1 MLTLIT
7 VSQALIV
14 SGTIVCVTYCLV
26 HLTACSVLWL
36 IEKLSFDPRDDPHRR
51 ADNTPLRTLSKM
63 SSNLAQFAMHC
74 PIHLA
79 ATTAVGLLIAAP
91 LDAAP
96 RRLVPIPRPRPAI
109 LDARSSAPPV
119 SASQNRDQKQGSRT
133 EDASRD
139 DEACLARLRAADV
152 RFDIPIMPAAA
163 RASCTIEVPVRL
175 KSLAA
180 HARAVAEVRLPEEPV
195 VSCRF
200 GERLAAWLGHL
211 VAPLIAGRMSADLRA
226 VRTGP
231 GYECRNRNGVA
242 NGKLSAHAVGQA
254 IDISRFEL
262 SDGRLIPVKPDGD
275 EAMRDVVDSVRTV
288 ACGWFTTVL
297 GPGSDAAHTDHLH
310 VDIAMHGASDR
321 YRICQ

>member
-1 MLTLIT
+1 MR
-7 VSQALIV
+7 
-14 SGTIVCVTYCLV
+14 
-26 HLTACSVLWL
+26 W
-36 IEKLSFDPRDDPHRR
+36 
-51 ADNTPLRTLSKM
+51 
-63 SSNLAQFAMHC
+63 

-79 ATTAVGLLIAAP
+79 ATTALGLLIALP

-96 RRLVPIPRPRPAI
+96 RRLAPVPRPRPAT

-119 SASQNRDQKQGSRT
+119 SASQNRDQKQASRPD
-133 EDASRD
+133 DAARD
-139 DEACLARLRAADV
+139 DEAYLARLRAADV
-152 RFDIPIMPAAA
+152 RFDIPIMRVAS

-175 KSLAA
+175 KSLTT
-180 HARAVAEVRLPEEPV
+180 HARAVAEVRPPEEPV
-195 VSCRF
+195 VSCQF
-200 GERLAAWLGHL
+200 GERLTAWLGRL
-211 VAPLIAGRMSADLRA
+211 VAPLIAGRTSADLRA

-231 GYECRNRNGVA
+231 GYECRNRNGAA

-254 IDISRFEL
+254 IDISGFEL
-262 SDGRLIPVKPDGD
+262 SNGKFIAIKPYGD
-275 EAMRDVVDSVRTV
+275 EAMRDVVESIRTA

>member
-1 MLTLIT
+1 
-7 VSQALIV
+7 
-14 SGTIVCVTYCLV
+14 
-26 HLTACSVLWL
+26 
-36 IEKLSFDPRDDPHRR
+36 
-51 ADNTPLRTLSKM
+51 
-63 SSNLAQFAMHC
+63 MHC
-74 PIHLA
+74 PIYLA
-79 ATTAVGLLIAAP
+79 ATTAVGLLIALP

-96 RRLVPIPRPRPAI
+96 RRLAPVPRPRPAT

-119 SASQNRDQKQGSRT
+119 SASQNRDQKQASRPD
-133 EDASRD
+133 DAARD

-152 RFDIPIMPAAA
+152 RFDIPIMPVAA

-175 KSLAA
+175 KSLTT

-195 VSCRF
+195 VSCQF
-200 GERLAAWLGHL
+200 GERLTAWLGHL
-211 VAPLIAGRMSADLRA
+211 VAPLIAGGTSADLRA

-231 GYECRNRNGVA
+231 GYECRNRNGAV

-254 IDISRFEL
+254 IDISGFEL
-262 SDGRLIPVKPDGD
+262 SNGKSIPVKPDGD
-275 EAMRDVVDSVRTV
+275 EAMRDMVESLRTA

>member
-1 MLTLIT
+1 M
-7 VSQALIV
+7 
-14 SGTIVCVTYCLV
+14 
-26 HLTACSVLWL
+26 
-36 IEKLSFDPRDDPHRR
+36 RR
-51 ADNTPLRTLSKM
+51 
-63 SSNLAQFAMHC
+63 

-79 ATTAVGLLIAAP
+79 AATAVGLLSALP
-91 LDAAP
+91 LEAAP
-96 RRLVPIPRPRPAI
+96 RRLVPVPRPRPII
-109 LDARSSAPPV
+109 LDARSSAPSV
-119 SASQNRDQKQGSRT
+119 LQNRDQKQASRT
-133 EDASRD
+133 DDDGRD

-152 RFDIPIMPAAA
+152 RFDIPIMPVAS

-275 EAMRDVVDSVRTV
+275 EAMRDVVDSVRTA